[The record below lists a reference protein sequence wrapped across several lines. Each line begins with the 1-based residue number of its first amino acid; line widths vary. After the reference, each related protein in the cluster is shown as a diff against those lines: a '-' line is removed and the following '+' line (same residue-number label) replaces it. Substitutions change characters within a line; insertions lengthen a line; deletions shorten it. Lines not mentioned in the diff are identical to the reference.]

1 VNPPMPFLRD
11 PSRSE
16 RPHSSERIG
25 VHKGARAA
33 QFAPER
39 CHSPSHTALSKLLYM
54 PHLALGWV
62 AFLKRHTD
70 DAVVEY
76 QRAPDIRTLLPPT
89 AILAQRWPSTGS
101 RTEVAI
107 VEFRRTGSS
116 HQSAF
121 GCVLM
126 LTKSVKGIDRVCK
139 PLRGI

>member
-1 VNPPMPFLRD
+1 MRA
-11 PSRSE
+11 S
-16 RPHSSERIG
+16 
-25 VHKGARAA
+25 RAA
-33 QFAPER
+33 ELDDSNP
-39 CHSPSHTALSKLLYM
+39 
-54 PHLALGWV
+54 LGWV

-70 DAVVEY
+70 DPLWNTSGRPTSA
-76 QRAPDIRTLLPPT
+76 RTLLPPT
-89 AILAQRWPSTGS
+89 ANLAQRWPSTGS